1 MFTTHTKPD
10 MGLGKTLQS
19 VCLIHTLLK
28 TGIAARAAPTAKRII
43 VVCPCSLVKNWDN
56 EFVKW
61 LGPGAVKT
69 IALAESDRK
78 TVEKNLDVFVRT
90 KMFNVLIASYETM
103 RTHIGRLTKHKD
115 CCDLLGKP
123 SQVLPYRHKPWWP
136 VVYSSFA
143 STTYHSF
150 FESVSSRIIL
160 QFVTRLIDSRTGRI
174 RPPGLCFRCRA
185 NAAFCLP
192 APPCRMICRSS
203 LPWSISVSSICIS
216 IRTPSE

>member
-1 MFTTHTKPD
+1 

-19 VCLIHTLLK
+19 VTLIHTLLK

-61 LGPGAVKT
+61 LGPGVVKT

-115 CCDLLGKP
+115 CCDLLGKS
-123 SQVLPYRHKPWWP
+123 SQVLP
-136 VVYSSFA
+136 SSTSHGGLQCTFQP
-143 STTYHSF
+143 YH
-150 FESVSSRIIL
+150 RIIL
-160 QFVTRLIDSRTGRI
+160 QFVTRLIDSRIGRI
-174 RPPGLCFRCRA
+174 RPPRLCFRSRA
-185 NAAFCLP
+185 SAAFC
-192 APPCRMICRSS
+192 
-203 LPWSISVSSICIS
+203 
-216 IRTPSE
+216 